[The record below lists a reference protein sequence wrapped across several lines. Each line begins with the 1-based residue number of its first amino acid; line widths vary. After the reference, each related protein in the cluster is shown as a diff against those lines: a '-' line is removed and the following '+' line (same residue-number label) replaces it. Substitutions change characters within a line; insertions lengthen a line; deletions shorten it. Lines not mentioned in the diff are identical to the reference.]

1 MDLLSKL
8 SSSSANNYI
17 EPREIFMSL
26 PKRDK
31 KYEYPRD
38 IQTDVWNQ
46 WLSNR
51 DKKDTI
57 IKMNTGSGKTVV
69 GLMILQSCLNEG
81 KGPAV
86 YVVPDNYLVN
96 QVLKEAEKLGLRA
109 TTNRNDYFYTENKS
123 ILVTNIQS
131 LVNGKSAFGMREAG
145 NHKIGS
151 IIIDDVHSCFDIIK
165 SQFSLNITYEDKL
178 YNEII
183 ECLKPSLQLYNK
195 RTFECITESDDPLK
209 RLLVPFWVWHDKS
222 DDIFRIIKKYDNDL
236 HENVFFTLPLIENH
250 FSMCN
255 CVITSKCI
263 EITPKEVTMS
273 LISSFESAQRRI
285 FMSAT
290 LSDDSVFTSAIGLMP
305 DRINKV
311 ITPDKADD
319 IGSRLVLFPRHLN
332 TSITDEEIRN
342 YIVSISK
349 DYNVVVIVPSFNKA
363 AVWENL
369 GGIVASKENIIE
381 IVQKLKTNHLGL
393 VVVVNRYDGIDLP
406 DDACRM
412 LVIDGLPP
420 LSSNYNKYVQS
431 IDKNSEIMVREQI
444 QRIEQGM
451 GRGVRSNSD
460 SCCIVLMGNDIAN
473 SLFVQN
479 GTEYFSN
486 ATKAQFN
493 LSRKLWD
500 ELKEESSEPT
510 IEEVFQLAEYSL
522 KLDPRWIEISKA
534 ALQDVKYSNTPSFNN
549 ISISLYMAYDY
560 YRKGRIE
567 DAIDCLNKITNA
579 EKNLE
584 TKGYLMQ
591 VTAEYVEKIDPVRA
605 QRLLSS
611 ARQYNSGILYPR
623 DKTVYNKHIAKTNQP
638 HAIVNW
644 IEMNRFSP
652 EKFLIYLQNV
662 LDKLSFESSSEDFES
677 SLCSVGSLFGFI
689 SSRPDKETN
698 GEGCDNLWAL
708 TANDYLVIECK
719 SCSRTETIS
728 KDYCNQLGGSIRWF
742 ESEYGTVARKT
753 PIMIHVSNII
763 DTKATAIN
771 DMRIIDR
778 NCLEKLRKTALE
790 FATDLASSENWKDEN
805 KIKDILGYYKL
816 TKFNINEFSKP
827 YSG

>member
-8 SSSSANNYI
+8 SSSSANNNI

-46 WLSNR
+46 WFSNR

-109 TTNRNDYFYTENKS
+109 TTNRDDYFYTENKS
-123 ILVTNIQS
+123 ILITNIQS

-178 YNEII
+178 YHEII

-349 DYNVVVIVPSFNKA
+349 GYNVVVIVPSFNKA

-369 GGIVASKENIIE
+369 GGIVASKDNIIE

-460 SCCIVLMGNDIAN
+460 SCCVVLMGNDIAN

-500 ELKEESSEPT
+500 ELKEE
-510 IEEVFQLAEYSL
+510 
-522 KLDPRWIEISKA
+522 
-534 ALQDVKYSNTPSFNN
+534 
-549 ISISLYMAYDY
+549 
-560 YRKGRIE
+560 
-567 DAIDCLNKITNA
+567 
-579 EKNLE
+579 
-584 TKGYLMQ
+584 
-591 VTAEYVEKIDPVRA
+591 
-605 QRLLSS
+605 
-611 ARQYNSGILYPR
+611 
-623 DKTVYNKHIAKTNQP
+623 
-638 HAIVNW
+638 
-644 IEMNRFSP
+644 
-652 EKFLIYLQNV
+652 
-662 LDKLSFESSSEDFES
+662 
-677 SLCSVGSLFGFI
+677 
-689 SSRPDKETN
+689 
-698 GEGCDNLWAL
+698 
-708 TANDYLVIECK
+708 
-719 SCSRTETIS
+719 
-728 KDYCNQLGGSIRWF
+728 
-742 ESEYGTVARKT
+742 
-753 PIMIHVSNII
+753 
-763 DTKATAIN
+763 
-771 DMRIIDR
+771 
-778 NCLEKLRKTALE
+778 
-790 FATDLASSENWKDEN
+790 
-805 KIKDILGYYKL
+805 
-816 TKFNINEFSKP
+816 
-827 YSG
+827 